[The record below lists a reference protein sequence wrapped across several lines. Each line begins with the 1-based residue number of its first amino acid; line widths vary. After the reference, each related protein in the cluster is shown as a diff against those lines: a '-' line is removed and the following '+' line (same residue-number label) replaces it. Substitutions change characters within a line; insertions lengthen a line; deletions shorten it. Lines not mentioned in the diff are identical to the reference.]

1 MPIATPLDASSARPE
16 RIAEAVAA
24 LERAAA
30 EAPPPALAELLG
42 ALERLKAIAWER
54 LALLAATRG
63 ADPPV
68 RDQLEDLR
76 QLTPAQVA
84 ELLGLKEPYVHELC
98 RTGRLPAVKHGK
110 YWLVSAAGLR
120 EWLVYPRR
128 DIDPA
133 PATAVG
139 SGDGARGPAAHPRRS
154 RDIAAIRR
162 RVRQAAERGVTPERA
177 GRHTPPDLRG
187 APASVPDRP

>member
-1 MPIATPLDASSARPE
+1 MPIARPLDASSARPDQ
-16 RIAEAVAA
+16 IAEAVTA
-24 LERAAA
+24 LERVAA
-30 EAPPPALAELLG
+30 EASPAALSGLLG

-54 LALLAATRG
+54 LVLLAATRG
-63 ADPPV
+63 PAPPV
-68 RDQLEDLR
+68 RDPLEDLR

-84 ELLGLKEPYVHELC
+84 ELLSLKEPYVHELC

-133 PATAVG
+133 PTTTVG
-139 SGDGARGPAAHPRRS
+139 CEDGARAPAAHSRRS
-154 RDIAAIRR
+154 LDIAAIRR
-162 RVRQAAERGVTPERA
+162 RVRQAPERGATPERA
-177 GRHTPPDLRG
+177 GRHAPRGVRG